1 MYLTHVRGNPLPSLR
16 LAFGL
21 AYSDL
26 FDPAALARLDGT
38 FRQALAASDAALSER
53 FEAYRARP
61 ASLSGPVESQLLVE
75 VGRHL
80 EAFVSELFGVKE
92 ALATYYAAAEDE
104 RAVMRMK
111 KDLWRK
117 RGQKLLGTIPDATE
131 ARQGMERVLLAC
143 GVAASELG
151 REESVAH
158 VAVRLLD
165 LDDRCGKALAK
176 GGATV
181 TEGELRWL
189 EVLRGSVSIA
199 EEAEPLRAG
208 KALATAALD
217 QLARGLAAMAEE
229 AGEHARAWAK
239 EGPLRAEEG
248 LTTPV
253 GWAIFRTPRTVD
265 HQHLVHLRRPSE
277 RLPEIAEG
285 PLETRRAR
293 DGFSLTDLRHPRL
306 EVANETDYCILCH
319 DRSKDSCRHGVI
331 EPAAKGADAPKPVVP
346 GSEMLKKNP
355 LGVTL
360 GGCPLK
366 ERIGEMHELRREG
379 RVIGALSLV
388 VIDNPMCAG
397 TGHRI
402 CNDCMK
408 ACIYQKQDPVN
419 IPQAETGALTD
430 VLRLPWGV
438 EIYGLLQRWN
448 PLNAQR
454 PFALP
459 YNGKNVLVVGLGPAG
474 YTLSH
479 HLLNEGFG
487 VVGVDGLKIEP
498 MAEARLREPIFSYS
512 ELEQD
517 LGARRT
523 SGFGGV
529 SEYGITIRWDKNFN
543 DLLALGL
550 MRRST
555 FRVFGG
561 VRFGGTLGVEEA
573 WELGFHHVAIAAGAG
588 KPTLVDVPNGLARGV
603 RQASDFLMALQL
615 TGAFKRDSLAN
626 LQVRL
631 PALVI
636 GGGLTA
642 IDTGTELAAYYVVQ
656 CERTL
661 RRIEVLEAER
671 GKVAAWASFDAEE
684 RAILEE
690 EVSHGRAIRS
700 ERELAAREGRAPR
713 FQPLI
718 EAWGGVT
725 IAYRRTMK
733 ESPAYRLNHEEIIKA
748 LEEGV
753 RFAEELSPREVLVD
767 AYGAARAMVFERARD
782 QGTVEL
788 PARTICVAAGTSPNV
803 TYEREREGSFVM
815 DPKTKAFAPHVVS
828 RDASGKLVTTPDS
841 LGFFTSYTDGEHAVS
856 FYGDSL
862 PRYAGSVVKAMA
874 SAKDGHRHVVE
885 LFGPE
890 LAALDPHDQ
899 AKRDAAWEA
908 LSARLTDELSA
919 TISEVKRLT
928 PTIVEVIVRA
938 PRAARAF
945 EPGQFY
951 RLQNFEADAPVV
963 EGTRLISEG
972 MALTGAWV
980 DKERGLMSTIVL
992 EMGGSS
998 RLCATWK
1005 PGQQVVVMGP
1015 TGAPTEIP
1023 TGENVVLCG
1032 GGLGNAVLFS
1042 IGRALRARGNRVVY
1056 FAGYR
1061 NPEDIY
1067 HQDDIEAA
1075 ADLVVWSTDKAPA
1088 PTPRRPND
1096 RALVGN
1102 ILEAMVALAKGE
1114 LGVEPPFRLDQMDR
1128 IIVIGSDRMMAAVQA
1143 ARRPG
1148 GVLHHLVRPGAV
1160 GIASVNSPMQCMMK
1174 EICAQ
1179 CLQRQVDPVSGKVSL
1194 VFTCSNQDQDLER
1207 VDFPFLASRLRGS
1220 SAQEKL
1226 TNTWLERLLR
1236 VGEVPR
1242 V

>member
-1 MYLTHVRGNPLPSLR
+1 MSSTPELHLG
-16 LAFGL
+16 FGFTY
-21 AYSDL
+21 ADL
-26 FDPAALARLDGT
+26 FDPPALARLDAT
-38 FRQALAASDAALSER
+38 FRAALGQADAALSAR
-53 FEAYRARP
+53 FEAYRATP
-61 ASLSGPVESQLLVE
+61 STVTGAAESQLLVE

-80 EAFVSELFGVKE
+80 EGFVCELFGVSD
-92 ALATYYAAAEDE
+92 ALGVYHRAADDE

-117 RGQKLLGTIPDATE
+117 RGQKLLGADLAH
-131 ARQGMERVLLAC
+131 ARRDMAALLLAC
-143 GVAASELG
+143 GVEGEL
-151 REESVAH
+151 REERVAH
-158 VAVRLLD
+158 LASRLLD
-165 LDDRCGKALAK
+165 LDERCGKALAK

-181 TEGELRWL
+181 AADELAWL
-189 EVLRGSVSIA
+189 EGLRASLPLALEPDA
-199 EEAEPLRAG
+199 EALRAG

-217 QLARGLAAMAEE
+217 VLARGLAALAEE

-239 EGPLRAEEG
+239 EGPLRKEEG
-248 LTTPV
+248 LDKPV
-253 GWAIFRTPRTVD
+253 GWSIFRTPRPVD
-265 HQHLVHLRRPSE
+265 HEHLVHLRRPSE
-277 RLPEIAEG
+277 RVPEITEG
-285 PLETRRAR
+285 PLDTRRAR
-293 DGFSLTDLRHPRL
+293 DGFGLTDLRHPRL

-319 DRSKDSCRHGVI
+319 DRQKDSCRHGVI
-331 EPAAKGADAPKPVVP
+331 DPQKKGAEGPLA
-346 GSEMLKKNP
+346 LKSNP

-360 GGCPLK
+360 AGCPLE

-379 RVIGALSLV
+379 RVIGALALV

-448 PLNAQR
+448 PLNARR
-454 PFALP
+454 PHALP

-479 HLLNEGFG
+479 HLLNEGFA
-487 VVGVDGLKIEP
+487 VVGIDGLKIEP
-498 MAEARLREPIFSYS
+498 MAPALVGDPGKGQLPQPIHRYES
-512 ELEQD
+512 LEQD
-517 LGARRT
+517 LGERRT

-550 MRRST
+550 CRRST

-573 WELGFHHVAIAAGAG
+573 WELGFDHVAIAAGAG
-588 KPTLVDVPNGLARGV
+588 KPTLIDVPNGLARGV

-631 PALVI
+631 PAIVI

-642 IDTGTELAAYYVVQ
+642 IDTGTELSAYYVVQ

-661 RRIEVLEAER
+661 RRMEVLEAER
-671 GKVAAWASFDAEE
+671 GPAAWASFDAEE

-690 EVSHGRAIRS
+690 EVAHGRALRK
-700 ERELAAREGRAPR
+700 EREDAAREGRAPR

-718 EAWGGVT
+718 DAWGGVT
-725 IAYRRTMK
+725 IVYRRTMK

-767 AYGAARAMVFERARD
+767 AFGAARAMVFDRARGA
-782 QGTVEL
+782 GTVEL

-803 TYEREREGSFVM
+803 TYERERAGTFAM
-815 DPKTKAFAPHVVS
+815 DPKTKAFAPHVVV
-828 RDASGKLVTTPDS
+828 RDASGQLTTRPDP
-841 LGFFTSYTDGEHAVS
+841 LGFFTSYTDGRHAVS

-874 SAKDGHRHVVE
+874 SAKDGHPHVVQ
-885 LFGPE
+885 LFAE
-890 LAALDPHDQ
+890 DLVKLDPAEQ
-899 AKRDAAWEA
+899 PQREAAFRTFA
-908 LSARLTDELSA
+908 ARLEDELTA
-919 TISEVKRLT
+919 TIAEVKRLT

-1005 PGQQVVVMGP
+1005 PGQKVVVMGP
-1015 TGAPTEIP
+1015 TGSPTEIP
-1023 TGENVVLCG
+1023 ENENVVLCG

-1056 FAGYR
+1056 FAGYK

-1075 ADLVVWSTDKAPA
+1075 ADVVVWSTDKAPA
-1088 PTPRRPND
+1088 PLPRRPRD
-1096 RALVGN
+1096 RSLVAN
-1102 ILEAMVALAKGE
+1102 ILQSMVAFAKGE
-1114 LGVEPPFRLDQMDR
+1114 LGVEAPFRLDQMDR
-1128 IIVIGSDRMMAAVQA
+1128 IIAIGSDRMMAAVQS

-1148 GVLHHLVRPGAV
+1148 GVLHPYVRPGAIGV
-1160 GIASVNSPMQCMMK
+1160 ASVNSPMQCMMK

-1194 VFTCSNQDQDLER
+1194 VFTCSNQDQDLDR
-1207 VDFPFLASRLRGS
+1207 VDFPFLAARLRGS

-1226 TNTWLERLLR
+1226 THTWLDRLLR